1 MSTGAQEQ
9 LAGQFDT
16 QAIGCRQL
24 GSSLWAEMCVR
35 LASDLRNAGPTWDL
49 LESSAG
55 TRWGLAL
62 PLRLLGGLH
71 RLALTGGAAA
81 LAATLPSCGATTLDA
96 DRTWTAMVELIE
108 LAPEDLVAALELQ
121 VQTNEVGRSAA
132 LIIGLARLA
141 ERWATSMDLAEIGSS
156 AGLNLQLDR
165 FAYQHGAAVA
175 GTPDSP
181 VHMADVWDRDPGL
194 AALDELVITRRSGC
208 DVAPVDPTS
217 AEGALRLR
225 SFVWPDQTARFAR
238 LDGAIRLATE
248 TPPTLSSESA
258 SMFVPRILERDRTGG
273 VVIMHSIMWQYVDKQ
288 ERVVITDAIE
298 AAGAAASAERP
309 VAWLAYEPDPDVRSR
324 ASLRLRSWP
333 RVGEGGAEAGGIGA
347 GQPEV
352 LAVGGFHGEW
362 IGVLR

>member
-238 LDGAIRLATE
+238 LMAPSALPPRLH
-248 TPPTLSSESA
+248 PP
-258 SMFVPRILERDRTGG
+258 
-273 VVIMHSIMWQYVDKQ
+273 
-288 ERVVITDAIE
+288 
-298 AAGAAASAERP
+298 
-309 VAWLAYEPDPDVRSR
+309 
-324 ASLRLRSWP
+324 
-333 RVGEGGAEAGGIGA
+333 
-347 GQPEV
+347 
-352 LAVGGFHGEW
+352 
-362 IGVLR
+362 